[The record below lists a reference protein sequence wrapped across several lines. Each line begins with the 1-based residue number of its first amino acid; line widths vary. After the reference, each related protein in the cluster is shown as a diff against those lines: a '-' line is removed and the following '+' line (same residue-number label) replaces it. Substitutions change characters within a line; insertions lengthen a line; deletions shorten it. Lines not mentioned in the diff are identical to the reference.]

1 MMRISDVV
9 KLITERDVQD
19 GRLGDPIVIDAETA
33 ITPSALDRA
42 ALLGLRVVFARERGV
57 APPRPHSQSA
67 ALPVVELPDG
77 QYLVHVNRGQTRIFR
92 LTPTGPVPVDS

>member
-1 MMRISDVV
+1 VKHEAHVV
-9 KLITERDVQD
+9 KLITEQDLQD

-57 APPRPHSQSA
+57 APHHSQSA